1 MESAAD
7 SRPPVFAP
15 SHWASSEQQSSQPS
29 GIVLQFQGVLD
40 ATTASDAR
48 QQIEQALHCAAHAV
62 IVDLLWVSAVTQ
74 EGFEA
79 LQAGIARSLVLQKSL
94 SFESAGSAL
103 QQQLDGAW
111 TDQRRQAFGP
121 WEHSVDQ
128 GFESFLQD
136 HPHTKFRPSKADYTV
151 GSLEPWSRRPCKSTS
166 A

>member
-7 SRPPVFAP
+7 SRPSDFALENRVDFEP
-15 SHWASSEQQSSQPS
+15 QLPQPS
-29 GIVLQFQGVLD
+29 GIVLQFWGALD
-40 ATTASDAR
+40 ATTASNAQ

-79 LQAGIARSLVLQKSL
+79 LRAGIARSLVLEKSL

-103 QQQLDGAW
+103 QQQLDSAW
-111 TDQRRQAFGP
+111 TEQRRQAFGP

-136 HPHTKFRPSKADYTV
+136 HPHTKLRPPRADYTV
-151 GSLEPWSRRPCKSTS
+151 GSLEPWSRRPCKSTT